1 MTTSTTFTSPIG
13 ALLLSASE
21 TALTGVYF
29 PKARRVQIGRA
40 GDNAIL
46 AAAKRQL
53 AEYFAGKRTTF
64 DLPLAA
70 DGTPFE
76 HRVWALLRAIPYGT
90 TTSYGELARQLGD
103 PKEARA
109 VGAANGKNPIP
120 IIVPCHRVVGSNGDL
135 TGFGGGL
142 ERKRWLLEHEG
153 ALLRLGALCLA
164 LLFATPAH
172 AQFPRSQHA
181 TVTQQIQGT
190 AVSISYNRPVARGR
204 ELFGSLVAWG
214 RRWHPGADSA
224 TTIAFDHDVLID
236 GHGLAAGRYSLWTIP
251 EAPPRPWT
259 VIFNKGVGGWHTNY
273 PGESQDALRLSVSA
287 DTASYMETLTYYFP
301 LVDADSALLRLQ
313 WGRVVVPMTIKVTQ

>member
-1 MTTSTTFTSPIG
+1 MTTSTTFASPIG
-13 ALLLSASE
+13 LLVLSASE

-29 PKARRVQIGRA
+29 PKGRRVRIGSA
-40 GDNAIL
+40 GENEIL
-46 AAAKRQL
+46 VATKRQL
-53 AEYFAGKRTTF
+53 TEYFAGKRTTF
-64 DLPLAA
+64 DVPLEAE
-70 DGTPFE
+70 GTPFE
-76 HRVWALLRAIPYGT
+76 QRVWKLLRAIPYGT
-90 TTSYGELARQLGD
+90 TTSYGDLARRLGD

-164 LLFATPAH
+164 LLFARPVQ

-190 AVSISYNRPVARGR
+190 AVSIAYNRPVARGR
-204 ELFGSLVAWG
+204 DLFGSLVPWG

-224 TTIAFDHDVLID
+224 TTISFSKDVVID
-236 GHGLAAGRYSLWTIP
+236 GHSLAAGRYSLWTIP
-251 EAPPRPWT
+251 EAPPQPWT

-273 PGESQDALRLSVSA
+273 PGESQDALRLTVSA
-287 DTASYMETLTYYFP
+287 DTASYMEALTYYFP
-301 LVDADSALLRLQ
+301 LVDADSAVLRLQ
-313 WGRVVVPMTIKVTQ
+313 WGRVVVPMKITVTQ